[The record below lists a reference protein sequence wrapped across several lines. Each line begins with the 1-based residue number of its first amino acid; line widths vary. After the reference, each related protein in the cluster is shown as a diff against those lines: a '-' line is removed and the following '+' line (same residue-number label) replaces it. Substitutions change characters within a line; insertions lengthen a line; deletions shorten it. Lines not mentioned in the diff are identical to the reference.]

1 MVEQEQKIITTNR
14 KARHDYEIIDSLEV
28 GIVLV
33 GTEVK
38 AIREGKVNLK
48 DSYARIRDGELW
60 LIGTHISPYSKSDS
74 ESHDPLQDR
83 KLLVNRLE
91 LKKLNRQIEEKG
103 VTLIPLKMYF
113 KRHLIKLELGLARG
127 KRKYDKRAAIAERDM
142 KRDMERQNKST
153 Y

>member
-83 KLLVNRLE
+83 KLLVNRKE